1 MSIDAAPRREPLALL
16 VELRKVAAF
25 FRRDFLINWSYRLAF
40 FSDWA
45 NMILQVALFY
55 FLGRLIEPDRLPAVA
70 GTRPTYVE
78 FVVVGIA
85 FASFLQIGLNRVV
98 TVVRNEQLIG
108 TLESLLMTP
117 TSPVMLQLGSVAYDV
132 VYVPIRM
139 VIFFVLSALILDA
152 DFTFLGL
159 FPVAAILLVFIPLV
173 WGLGMVS
180 AAGVVTFK
188 RGFGVVGLGSLIL
201 TATSSTYFPIEVL
214 PGWLQAIARYNPITI
229 ALRASREAMLGG
241 AGWSEILPAV
251 AALIPM
257 AALALTAGIVAF
269 QLALR
274 RERRRGTL
282 GLY

>member
-1 MSIDAAPRREPLALL
+1 MTSCAPVLEGPAALW
-16 VELRKVAAF
+16 VEVRKVAAF

-45 NMILQVALFY
+45 NMIMQVALFY
-55 FLGRLIEPDRLPAVA
+55 FLGRLIDAQRLPDV
-70 GTRPTYVE
+70 GGVRPSYVE

-117 TSPVMLQLGSVAYDV
+117 TSPVTLQLGSVAYDV

-139 VIFFVLSALILDA
+139 VLFFVLSSVILGA

-159 FPVAAILLVFIPLV
+159 FPVALILVVFIPLV
-173 WGLGMVS
+173 WGLGMIS

-201 TATSSTYFPIEVL
+201 TATSSTYFPVEVL
-214 PGWLQAIARYNPITI
+214 PSWLQAVARYNPITI
-229 ALRASREAMLGG
+229 ALSASRKALLGG
-241 AGWSEILPAV
+241 AGWSEILPSV
-251 AALIPM
+251 AALVPM
-257 AALALTAGIVAF
+257 AALTLVAGIVAF
-269 QLALR
+269 RLALL